1 MVDLDSWIVF
11 CMHFDLEAEA
21 VYIDDSTWL
30 IHRPYTVT
38 CTESG
43 IPSVHIAGHGNNV
56 TWSRGV

>member
-1 MVDLDSWIVF
+1 MF

-21 VYIDDSTWL
+21 AYIDHSTWF

-43 IPSVHIAGHGNNV
+43 ITSVHIAGRSNNV
-56 TWSRGV
+56 TWSSGV